1 MVGRSTQNS
10 AKIEQLNDSGEKD
23 QQWKLVDAGSG
34 YYNIID
40 VNSGLAL
47 DDPSGSTTNG
57 TVMQQYAIAGTGN
70 SNQQW
75 SVTAVGSG
83 YYKIVN
89 RTSGLGLDLSGGSLM
104 DNTPVQQYAVTG
116 NGNYGQNWQ
125 FIPIS

>member
-1 MVGRSTQNS
+1 
-10 AKIEQLNDSGEKD
+10 
-23 QQWKLVDAGSG
+23 
-34 YYNIID
+34 
-40 VNSGLAL
+40 
-47 DDPSGSTTNG
+47 
-57 TVMQQYAIAGTGN
+57 MQQYAIAGTGN

-75 SVTAVGSG
+75 SVTGVGSG

-104 DNTPVQQYAVTG
+104 DNTPIQQYAVTG